1 MDPAVIG
8 ARLASGVV
16 APLIKKLFV
25 REGPGAGLVDRPVRL
40 SGLVSFR
47 GEKRTLDEKDFRKLV
62 VELTRRAAREAGESR
77 EAGETHE
84 AGETREPPTGSIETE
99 AVADA
104 LERTLYALA
113 DLDLSDVEAV
123 RLGQGPLATKLYDQ
137 AGGSRLTRPLS
148 QNSASLYI
156 RLLDSA
162 CLHILHF
169 LTQRSTFIARSLV
182 EQSRQLDE
190 LITRTDVLIQRV
202 GSQSAQ
208 DAGFE
213 GRYEAYVAKK
223 HSHLTI
229 YGIDLN
235 ECRDWPLDTAY
246 LSLRASRSAEHQQVS
261 DDAFATGSHEGA
273 IVSGGRRAPSPV
285 EGVFA
290 GTDRVLLRG
299 AAGSGKTTLVQWLA
313 VTTARQDR
321 LTGDLAH
328 LIGRVPYVLPLRTL
342 TRGGASLPTPADFLG
357 AVGNPLAGAQPTG
370 WTDRVLSAGRG
381 LLLIDGIDEVPEEER
396 ERTRRWL
403 SDLLTAYPGN
413 LWLVTSRPS
422 AVRED
427 WLGGEDFT
435 DLTLSQMGREN
446 IGVFI
451 RRWHEAAGAD
461 AALGEALLSA
471 VRTKQDL
478 GRLATNPLMC
488 ALMCALHRERRGFL
502 PRGRKALYDAAL
514 SMLLERRDRERDM
527 AVELDEESQIELL
540 QKLAYWLIRNGRA
553 EMDHTDAVHQ
563 LERLLPSMPYVA
575 EQGQAEDILRH
586 LLVRSGLLREPG
598 PGAVDFVHRTFQDYL
613 GARAAVEERDFDLLL
628 RHAHL
633 DQWEDVVRMAVAH
646 ARPDERVRLLRGV
659 MKRGDKEPEH
669 RVRLHLLAMA
679 CLEHAAKLDPEVRGK
694 VERRAGELIPPRTY
708 SEARKLSEL
717 GPILLELLPGPE
729 GVQDGTEAALVVSAA
744 AQMGGDAA
752 LSYLVKYRHQED
764 PAVRFQLGSHWD
776 RFDTETYAQ
785 QIIGHLHG
793 EAVSTITVRSAAE
806 LSALSRMGGHRGVD
820 LTGDFTRSQI
830 MEALDEV
837 RLEHLT
843 LTDNAVID
851 DLEFVGRFRN
861 LKRLSLRSCSGVSS
875 LAPVTGLPLKELVLF
890 NLPLL
895 QDLSP
900 IREFDQLTMV
910 SARAESEC
918 PVLDLIPREAPLE
931 CVFPPRNTVG
941 LTALR
946 NFPSL
951 TQLGLELEVPINE
964 EDWRAIATLTHLTY
978 LSMSPHELASLAAT
992 GVQLHAVSQVSIMAR
1007 GAECD
1012 LRQVV
1017 TAFPSMTHLH
1027 LYEPMALELTPLRGH
1042 SRLKRVTVVEALA
1055 TPDPAQLPDSVQLT
1069 VDGRPV
1075 PRT

>member
-8 ARLASGVV
+8 TRLASSVV

-40 SGLVSFR
+40 SGLVSFK
-47 GEKRTLDEKDFRKLV
+47 GEKRTLDEKDFRKLAA
-62 VELTRRAAREAGESR
+62 ELTRRAAQEVREQPTADGIEL
-77 EAGETHE
+77 EALT
-84 AGETREPPTGSIETE
+84 
-99 AVADA
+99 DA

-123 RLGQGPLATKLYDQ
+123 RLGQGPLATKLFEQ
-137 AGGSRLTRPLS
+137 AGGDRFVRDLNQDT
-148 QNSASLYI
+148 ASLYI
-156 RLLDSA
+156 QLLDSA

-182 EQSRQLDE
+182 EQSRQLDD
-190 LITRTDVLIQRV
+190 LIARTDVLIQRLA
-202 GSQSAQ
+202 SQSAQ

-213 GRYEAYVAKK
+213 ERYGSYVAKK
-223 HSHLTI
+223 HSRLTI
-229 YGIDLN
+229 YGVDLD

-246 LSLRASRSAEHQQVS
+246 LSLRASRSADHLPAPEGTY
-261 DDAFATGSHEGA
+261 AAGSPEGMPSL
-273 IVSGGRRAPSPV
+273 SGPWASSPV

-290 GTDRVLLRG
+290 GTERLLLRG

-313 VTTARQDR
+313 VTTARQDQ

-342 TRGGASLPTPADFLG
+342 TRGGASLPTPGDFLS
-357 AVGNPLAGAQPTG
+357 AVGNPLAGAQPVG

-381 LLLIDGIDEVPEEER
+381 LLLIDGMDEVPDQER

-427 WLGGEDFT
+427 WLGAEDFT
-435 DLTLSQMGREN
+435 DLTLSRMSREN
-446 IGVFI
+446 ITVFI

-461 AALGEALLSA
+461 ATMGETLLDA

-488 ALMCALHRERRGFL
+488 ALVCALHRERRGFL

-575 EQGQAEDILRH
+575 EQGTAEDILRH

-633 DQWEDVVRMAVAH
+633 DQWEDVVRMAIAH
-646 ARPDERVRLLRGV
+646 ARPDERVGLLRGV
-659 MKRGDKEPEH
+659 MKRGDTEPEH

-679 CLEHAAKLDPEVRGK
+679 CLEHAAKLDPEVRGE
-694 VERRAGELIPPRTY
+694 VERRAGELIPPRSY
-708 SEARKLSEL
+708 PEANELAEL
-717 GPILLELLPGPE
+717 GPIVLELLPGPE
-729 GVQDGTEAALVVSAA
+729 GVSNDVEAGYVVIAA
-744 AQMGGDAA
+744 GQIGGDAA
-752 LSYLVKYRHQED
+752 LPCLVKYRNQEST
-764 PAVRFQLGSHWD
+764 PVRAQLGSYWH
-776 RFDTETYAQ
+776 RFDTETYARE
-785 QIIGHLHG
+785 IISHLRHKTTTTI
-793 EAVSTITVRSAAE
+793 VVHSTAE
-806 LSALSRMGGHRGVD
+806 LSTLTRMGGHSRVE
-820 LTGDFTRSQI
+820 LTGDFTERQI
-830 MEALDEV
+830 TEGLGDAQ
-837 RLEHLT
+837 LEQLT

-851 DLEFVGRFRN
+851 SLEFVGRFRN
-861 LKRLSLRSCSGVSS
+861 LKFLSLRSCPAIESF
-875 LAPVTGLPLKELVLF
+875 APAAGLPLNHLVLF
-890 NLPLL
+890 ELPQLG
-895 QDLSP
+895 DLRP
-900 IREFDQLTMV
+900 LREFDQLQMV
-910 SARAESEC
+910 SARAESEW
-918 PVLDLIPREAPLE
+918 PILDLIPHDAPLE
-931 CVFPPRNTVG
+931 CIFPPKNTIG
-941 LTALR
+941 LTGLR
-946 NFPSL
+946 NFKSSL
-951 TQLGLELEVPINE
+951 GQLGLELEAPISE
-964 EDWRAIATLTHLTY
+964 EDWRAIADLNHLTY
-978 LSMSPHELASLAAT
+978 LSLSPQELADLADS
-992 GVQLHAVSQVSIMAR
+992 GVQLDTVSEVSVMTR
-1007 GAECD
+1007 RTDCD
-1012 LRQVV
+1012 LRHAV
-1017 TAFPSMTHLH
+1017 TAFPAMTGLH
-1027 LYEPMALELTPLRGH
+1027 VYEPQSLDLTPLRART
-1042 SRLKRVTVVEALA
+1042 RLERVTVTQTHA
-1055 TPDPAQLPDSVQLT
+1055 TVDATQLPASITLT
-1069 VDGRPV
+1069 VNGRPV
-1075 PRT
+1075 ARPS